1 MRTSHKEI
9 QRKINAELSK
19 ITDEEL
25 FCSSAYAAYLTDIAE
40 AITKRYHRG
49 IQVKTIH
56 DTSEDA
62 VIAKTDNRKILVN
75 TGNYITQSMP
85 LRRLKAESIMGL
97 LGHEIGHMLYTNF
110 RVSEVYF
117 NELNAGRL
125 YPRFTEEL
133 PQAEEEAALELL
145 TFLREGTKAQV
156 LSALQAAKYLL
167 NILEDA
173 YIEARVCDRYKG
185 NFAAGIILNNLRFS
199 EMIPPISEQV
209 EKGYCDFAI
218 FCNILNQYC
227 RTGDVNNRDNDT
239 GEVLE
244 RFYELIPLVDG
255 VIYDDDMQ
263 QRCQAVNRIMLF
275 VWDYIQEIAEA
286 AADEQQKNPMDEAA
300 ALDTVAKQLESQIPI
315 MTSTP
320 NIKET
325 PIAETGKLDK
335 DGFIANR
342 EDCMQELQKVLE
354 EENTRLQWMK
364 TESFAEG
371 TQGGV
376 IYNHDYQGAA
386 YGRSGDDIGRVM
398 VSIAEEKV
406 QEKLFRELTEEMK
419 EEAER
424 IELGDQHKGIKIVI
438 NRINT
443 VDESYIAQYN
453 QAAAPL
459 LSISKQLQ
467 KRLQRILRNRN
478 RGEKQTALLMG
489 RRLEPRYLMD
499 REGRFFSKK
508 ARPGN
513 QKSLAVAVLVDES
526 GSMSG
531 QDRVTYARAAGI
543 IIYDFCKAMDV
554 PVLIMGHTDDGDVQL
569 FAYTDFDSIDNR
581 DRYRLMDMSA
591 RCGNRD
597 GAALRYVA
605 ERLQKQAEDNKLL
618 LIISDGQPAG
628 SGGYI
633 GSVAEADLRG
643 IRKEFVNKGMM
654 FVAAAIGADKE
665 NIERIYGDAFLD
677 ITDLTKLPILLLKR
691 IERELRG

>member
-85 LRRLKAESIMGL
+85 LRRLKTESLMGL

-133 PQAEEEAALELL
+133 SQAEEEAALELL

-156 LSALQAAKYLL
+156 LSVLQAAKYLL

-263 QRCQAVNRIMLF
+263 QRCQAVNRIMLS

-286 AADEQQKNPMDEAA
+286 ATEEQQKNSMDEAA
-300 ALDTVAKQLESQIPI
+300 TLDTVAKQLESQIPI

-320 NIKET
+320 NIEET

-342 EDCMQELQKVLE
+342 EDCMHELQKVLE

-371 TQGGV
+371 NQGGV

-386 YGRSGDDIGRVM
+386 YGMSGDDIGRVM
-398 VSIAEEKV
+398 ASIAEEKV

-438 NRINT
+438 NRMNT

-459 LSISKQLQ
+459 LSISKQMQ

-508 ARPGN
+508 AMPGN

-554 PVLIMGHTDDGDVQL
+554 PALIMGHTDDGDVQL

-605 ERLQKQAEDNKLL
+605 ERLQKQPEDNKLL

-633 GSVAEADLRG
+633 GSAAEADLRG

-677 ITDLTKLPILLLKR
+677 ITDLTKLPVLLLKR